1 MSFDILRYSRK
12 KMFVPVRILAAVI
25 TASIFTA
32 TAQAQTDGKP
42 QPETSVTFE
51 IQQGNPS
58 SFDNLAYAGNG
69 TKVTTSS
76 SFSENYAKHPAA
88 GINDGVYGNSHSWIC
103 DIGDKA
109 PSFTIDLG
117 KLATIGVFKFG
128 RDREGKY
135 KDRGIRKFSIA
146 VSKDDNEY
154 ADVYRCEDLSALPGY
169 EATKTAVVSIKGVEC
184 RYIKVNVANGICI
197 DEFEVYAPQFQKNGM
212 NKIETKLTVV
222 SSRPNVN
229 LFTPSETIVLT
240 FTVTGLS
247 AGEKQQ
253 LKLQYADEFDK
264 MRATKD
270 IDIAAD
276 ADGRWSGTVEALNDR
291 LGFYKV
297 FAALSNGVNLAATG
311 SRPSGFLSYAV
322 TPDPHARPNI
332 PQSQCFFGMQGGY
345 NFNTPGTDIVMP
357 FLGIRWHNGTKLRW
371 KFLEPTGR
379 AGEFEKNV
387 EQARSEKNHHYFTPF
402 FPFNRTRTFDIAGK
416 KLEWK
421 AYQIYYFGNPPDWAI
436 KPGSRSQI
444 PENGVLTPDGE
455 KAFAEYCRKIA
466 ACFKEEGGADERH
479 YYEVTWEPNV
489 PWGWKGTPAEL
500 VRVFQIAYQE
510 LHAVDPKA
518 VVAGPTL
525 ALSPSTYDEMLALFQ
540 EGLPKYID
548 ILDIHP
554 YSLETP
560 EKQRLVERM
569 RELRT
574 LARQQSGRELPIIST
589 ECGLLTM
596 PRTTEGWLRQARHN
610 IRENLIL
617 LGEKFSL
624 NHSFFLHDG
633 KTGSM
638 GYFVYLTETDKWSYN
653 TEPIAPKPVA
663 AAYAAMTFLLEGYKS
678 VSDITWMG
686 DTALGYAYHR
696 NGDVIL
702 ALWDWSGTPR
712 KVNVPTGVAQ
722 IQLFDWMGNGRAV
735 SCPDGSVELTLTEEP
750 VYLKGVSTKL
760 WGPDAVKLLK
770 VNVSPERIFP
780 GDIVQMEVT
789 AASPDDKAF
798 NGDLNMGA
806 NPALG
811 MTSSSRPLA
820 IAAGKTEKQNFKV
833 TVPATLTRG
842 TYPVT
847 FTLTDAKG
855 AVAAEHVSMRV
866 REPLGM
872 EKIAPTLV
880 KGQKGLRIRL
890 SEERG
895 AASAGKIGV
904 NVKGNAESKIEQ
916 AFSLEANKKQ
926 DVIVLLPELN
936 VQPINTCQMELD
948 LQTASGYTASAAT
961 KVNFLV
967 AKHVAEN
974 ADSAD
979 EKMWAKVTGVKIAGP
994 TFLVGGNENYSGDQD
1009 VQAEVRFAWNAKG
1022 LLVYCDVTDDAFLQ
1036 EMDLDKAWAQDSIQ
1050 MAFNLDPEK
1059 AGLGINT
1066 EAVGLMRANELTI
1079 AKTKNGASATR
1090 AWAAEKRYLPLGNVP
1105 TEELSLRITVNEK
1118 HILYTMC
1125 VPWSVMGATQALGL
1139 GDSLTTAVLIND
1151 LDPGEKG
1158 TRTQLQLFGGISE
1171 GKFPERYGWLILGD

>member
-1 MSFDILRYSRK
+1 MSFDIFRHSRK
-12 KMFVPVRILAAVI
+12 KTFGPFRILVAVI
-25 TASIFTA
+25 IAPIFTV
-32 TAQAQTDGKP
+32 TAQVDDKQ
-42 QPETSVTFE
+42 QLETSVIFE
-51 IQQGNPS
+51 IQQANPS

-69 TKVTTSS
+69 TKVTASS

-88 GINDGVYGNSHSWIC
+88 AINDGVYGNSHSWIC

-117 KLATIGVFKFG
+117 KLATLGVFKFG

-154 ADVYRCEDLSALPGY
+154 TDVYSCQDISALPGY
-169 EATKTAVVSIKGVEC
+169 DPRKTAVVIIKGVEC
-184 RYIKVNVANGICI
+184 RYIKVNVANGVCI
-197 DEFEVYAPQFQKNGM
+197 DEFEVYAPQFQKNGV
-212 NKIETKLTVV
+212 NKIEPKLTVV
-222 SSRPNVN
+222 TSRPNVN
-229 LFTPSETIVLT
+229 LFTQSELILLT
-240 FTVTGLS
+240 FTVTGLP

-264 MRATKD
+264 VRATKSVD
-270 IDIAAD
+270 IEAD
-276 ADGRWSGTVEALNDR
+276 ADGRWSGTVEGLNDR

-297 FAALSNGVNLAATG
+297 FAALSNGVNLAAAG
-311 SRPSGFLSYAV
+311 SRPSGFLIYAV

-332 PQSQCFFGMQGGY
+332 PQSECFFGMQGGY

-357 FLGIRWHNGTKLRW
+357 FLGIRWHNGTKIRW

-387 EQARSEKNHHYFTPF
+387 EQARSETIHHYFTPF

-416 KLEWK
+416 KLEWN

-444 PENGVLTPDGE
+444 PENGVLTLDGE

-466 ACFKEEGGADERH
+466 ACFKDEGRANESH

-525 ALSPSTYDEMLALFQ
+525 ALSPSTYDEMLALFHK
-540 EGLPKYID
+540 GLPKYID

-686 DTALGYAYHR
+686 NTALGYAYHR

-722 IQLFDWMGNGRAV
+722 IQLFDWMGNSRAV
-735 SCPDGSVELTLTEEP
+735 TCPDGSIELTLTEEP
-750 VYLKGVSTKL
+750 VYLKGVSAKL
-760 WGPDAVKLLK
+760 WGPDAAKLLK
-770 VNVSPERIFP
+770 VKLSPERIFP
-780 GDIVQMEVT
+780 GDMVQMEVT
-789 AASPDDKAF
+789 ARSPDDKAF
-798 NGDLNMGA
+798 NGDLKMGA
-806 NPALG
+806 NPSLC
-811 MTSSSRPLA
+811 MTASSRPLA

-833 TVPATLTRG
+833 TVPATLTCG

-847 FTLTDAKG
+847 FTMTGAKG
-855 AVAAEHVSMRV
+855 SVAAEYVSMRV
-866 REPLGM
+866 REPLVI

-880 KGQKGLRIRL
+880 KGQKGLRISL
-890 SEERG
+890 TEERG
-895 AASAGKIGV
+895 MASTGKISV
-904 NVKGNAESKIEQ
+904 MVKDNPNSKIEQ
-916 AFSLEANKKQ
+916 AFSLKANKKQ
-926 DVIVLLPELN
+926 EIIAFLPELN
-936 VQPINTCQMELD
+936 IAPINICPMELG
-948 LQTASGYTASAAT
+948 LQTDDGYAIAAAT
-961 KVNFLV
+961 KVNYLI
-967 AKHVAEN
+967 AKHATEN

-979 EKMWAKVTGVKIAGP
+979 EKMWAEVPGVKIAGQA
-994 TFLVGGNENYSGDQD
+994 FLGGGKENYRGDQD
-1009 VQAEVRFAWNAKG
+1009 VSAEVRFAWNSKG
-1022 LLVYCDVTDDAFLQ
+1022 LLVYCDVTDDAFFQ
-1036 EMDLDKAWAQDSIQ
+1036 EMDIDKAWAQDSIQ
-1050 MAFNLDPEK
+1050 LAFNLDPEK

-1066 EAVGLMRANELTI
+1066 EAVGLMRASEFII
-1079 AKTKNGASATR
+1079 AKTKIGDKAIRS
-1090 AWAAEKRYLPLGNVP
+1090 WSAEKRYLPPGPVP
-1105 TEELSLRITVNEK
+1105 TEELSLHITVKEK
-1118 HILYTMC
+1118 HLLYTMRI
-1125 VPWSVMGATQALGL
+1125 PWSAMGGATQVPGS
-1139 GDSLTTAVLIND
+1139 GDSLTTAMLIND
-1151 LDPGEKG
+1151 MDPGKKG
-1158 TRTQLQLFGGISE
+1158 TRAQLQMFGGIGE
-1171 GKFPERYGWLILGD
+1171 GKFPESYGWLILGE